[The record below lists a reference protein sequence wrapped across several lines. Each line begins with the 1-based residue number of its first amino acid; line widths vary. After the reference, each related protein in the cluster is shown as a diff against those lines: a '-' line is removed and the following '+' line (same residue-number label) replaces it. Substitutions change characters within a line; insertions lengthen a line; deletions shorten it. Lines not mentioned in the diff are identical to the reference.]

1 MLTMCVYVSYYFSHC
16 IINNINYVAHLFNY
30 VICIIIINNYYTIIL
45 LIETQWKVITFNK

>member
-1 MLTMCVYVSYYFSHC
+1 MCVYVSYYFSHC